1 MASKRV
7 LVVEPSQ
14 AEWDF
19 MKEIFDFRGDVA
31 TWAPNSKKAME
42 LFSNYNYDLILIE
55 ALMPHMSGQEICAQ
69 MRRHEVGT
77 PTPILLT
84 GAILRNFKI
93 AHEARIKFGA
103 NDILAKP
110 FDPID
115 LERKLAYYLDGVV
128 LEDREEEAFQDE
140 PETAAEQE
148 PPTATTK
155 PMYPQSVKVA
165 GSLAELGFARLLA
178 AFWVLGEDGVLHIQ
192 SGKLTKHIHFHQGN
206 IVYVSGGG
214 RHESL
219 SRILLKRDLIDDET
233 FALSLNKMLET
244 GKPQGEVLIEMGA
257 LTPHDLFQMLTIQ
270 AQEKLHNLFFWEEGK
285 YWFEPGVSN
294 ERDNAIQLPL
304 KFDQILRAGLTKSL
318 EMKKLQEIF
327 VGKYELGVFKTDK
340 GKQIVPKLA
349 INEQERRLWQACNGK
364 NTLAI
369 VLSQSEMTPLASLVF
384 LKMLWLT
391 GAIVFARALKEN
403 QTTMM
408 PHVDPLNRSN
418 DSIDEVLRS
427 TIAQRFAQYNKRSLD
442 QILPVPDGAAAEEIT
457 RVYQDECRGLFDP
470 SLLERADELTKV
482 KAEKIFQMLTKAYS
496 IRTNPDEW
504 QAYQESRNVTRRS
517 DNSGLQSEAF
527 FQQGL
532 VSFNRGN
539 FVEATDLFQSAIE
552 AYSQTAEYH
561 AYLGYSLFLKDSE
574 HSPMMLSLAIERLN
588 RAIEINP
595 HVAVSYLFLGIV
607 YEQTKKEEKAREMF
621 EKAAECEPG
630 NIEALKHL
638 RAIYS
643 ARKTAGGEEGA
654 PTTDNV
660 ELSQYIREINEF
672 YGKMNTL
679 NHFEV
684 LGLAEDSDGKSLRQ
698 AYFGL
703 SASFHSSAM
712 YELANDAIK
721 EKADE
726 IFNRLTEAYTVLSD
740 GNKRDEYIQFL
751 RQPEVEIKAAKAIP
765 GDRQNAASLFIR
777 GRHAFENGDY
787 KAAKSYFEK
796 AYEFDSRY
804 AANLAWLGFAKLK
817 VAEAGSKSL
826 LPIVSEAKYLMRQA
840 LTFDPACIDASILL
854 GRTYLME
861 GKISLAEEQF
871 DNALQADPDNLHALQ
886 GYHQI
891 QLLHHQSEWQPQA
904 KRELTE
910 REKFHRH
917 LLAEFEV
924 LRRQNYFERL
934 DLTPTNQVEEIK
946 EAYLDHINVYSE
958 DELMVP
964 IDESTRALIEDVKDL
979 LSRAYEVLSDESQR
993 RAYMAAYGIKA

>member
-31 TWAPNSKKAME
+31 TWAPNSKKAIE

-55 ALMPHMSGQEICAQ
+55 ALMPQMSGQEICAK
-69 MRRHEVGT
+69 MRRHEVGG
-77 PTPILLT
+77 PTPILMT

-103 NDILAKP
+103 NDILVKP
-110 FDPID
+110 FDPAD
-115 LERKLAYYLDGVV
+115 LERKLAYYLDGVI
-128 LEDREEEAFQDE
+128 LENREEKAFEEEEDD
-140 PETAAEQE
+140 AVEQE
-148 PPTATTK
+148 STMATTK
-155 PMYPQSVKVA
+155 PMYPHPVKVA
-165 GSLAELGFARLLA
+165 GSLAEVGFSRLFA
-178 AFWVLGEDGVLHIQ
+178 AFWVLGEDGILHIQ

-206 IVYVSGGG
+206 IVYVGGGG

-219 SRILLKRDLIDDET
+219 SRILLKHDLIDDET

-270 AQEKLHNLFFWEEGK
+270 AQEKLANLFSWEDGK
-285 YWFEPGVSN
+285 YWFEPGVST
-294 ERDNAIQLPL
+294 ERDNAVQLPL
-304 KFDQILRAGLTKSL
+304 KFEQLLRAGLTKTL
-318 EMKKLQEIF
+318 QMKRLREIF
-327 VGKYELGVFKTDK
+327 TGKHELGVFKTDK
-340 GKQIVPKLA
+340 GKQIAPKLA
-349 INEQERRLWQACNGK
+349 MNEQERRLWQACNGK

-369 VLSQSEMTPLASLVF
+369 VLAQSEMIPLNSIVF

-391 GAIVFARALKEN
+391 GAIVFARALKDV
-403 QTTMM
+403 QTAMM
-408 PHVDPLNRSN
+408 PFADPLNRSD
-418 DSIDEVLRS
+418 DSVDEVFRS

-442 QILPVPDGAAAEEIT
+442 QLLPIQEGAAGEDVT
-457 RVYQDECRGLFDP
+457 RAYQDECRGLFDP

-482 KAEKIFQMLTKAYS
+482 KAEKIFQMLTRAYS
-496 IRTNPDEW
+496 IRTNPEEW
-504 QAYQESRNVTRRS
+504 QAYQESRTARRN
-517 DNSGLQSEAF
+517 DDSGLQSEAF

-552 AYSQTAEYH
+552 AYGQTAEYH

-574 HSPMMLSLAIERLN
+574 HSPMTLSLAIERLN

-607 YEQTKKEEKAREMF
+607 YVRTKKEEKAREMF
-621 EKAAECEPG
+621 EKAVECDPG

-643 ARKTAGGEEGA
+643 SRKTADVDESA
-654 PTTDNV
+654 PATDNI

-679 NHFEV
+679 NHFAV
-684 LGLAEDSDGKSLRQ
+684 LGLTENSDGKSLRQ

-703 SASFHSSAM
+703 SANFHSSAM

-726 IFNRLTEAYTVLSD
+726 IFNRLTEAYTVLTD
-740 GNKRDEYIQFL
+740 EKKRNEYVQFL
-751 RQPEVEIKAAKAIP
+751 QRPEVEIKAAKAIP

-777 GRHAFENGDY
+777 GRHAFENGDF

-826 LPIVSEAKYLMRQA
+826 MPIVSEAKYLMRQA

-891 QLLHHQSEWQPQA
+891 QLLHHQSERPPQT

-934 DLTPTNQVEEIK
+934 DLAPTHQVEEIK
-946 EAYLDHINVYSE
+946 EAYLDRINAYSE
-958 DELMVP
+958 DELIVP
-964 IDESTRALIEDVKDL
+964 LDEATRALIEDVKDL
-979 LSRAYEVLSDESQR
+979 LSRAFEVLSDESQR